1 MNRIAVG
8 AVAGLVL
15 GVLVGGYLGGS
26 VNAVLVPA
34 LVTALIGAVIGF
46 LAERALPAVAT
57 FLGGAVL
64 GALTYWV
71 IGMQSGATNASLLVG
86 ALIGLAIAA
95 VVSFRGR
102 ARRDAPGSV

>member
-15 GVLVGGYLGGS
+15 GLVVGGILGNGL
-26 VNAVLVPA
+26 NTVLIPA
-34 LVTALIGAVIGF
+34 LVTALMGAIIGF
-46 LAERALPAVAT
+46 LAERALPAAAT

-64 GALTYWV
+64 GALTYWI
-71 IGMQSGATNASLLVG
+71 IGRQSGATNASLLIG
-86 ALIGLAIAA
+86 ALIGFAIAA

-102 ARRDAPGSV
+102 ARRDAAGRM